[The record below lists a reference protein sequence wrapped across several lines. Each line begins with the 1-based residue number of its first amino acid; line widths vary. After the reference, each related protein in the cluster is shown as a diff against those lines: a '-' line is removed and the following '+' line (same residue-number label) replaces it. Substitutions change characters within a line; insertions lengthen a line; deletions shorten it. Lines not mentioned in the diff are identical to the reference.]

1 MTSPARIGVL
11 AMLASL
17 ALGACETP
25 PLKITYK
32 LANGAT
38 QTQSCGSASCSDIKL
53 ACDAVLNIRILDPGD
68 PTAPYLSLCEPI
80 PPSRNGLCAISN
92 IDLSDMPIE
101 LPKRTLEVQ
110 IMIWP
115 RDMVTDPI
123 TGELDCRPFVVKFDA
138 TAGFPLDQEPTPAM
152 GGRAYYQPGDAET
165 TVTLGCTNL
174 ELVNSCAAPLTV
186 RVSATVD
193 AFENLG
199 VSVGANFAT
208 RLSVDVGI
216 PKQAPDGTYEL
227 NPLDTRRLSLTGTST
242 PAWNGDVDLKFA
254 DTACLLVLE
263 NAPQATT
270 AVTCQRLTAPSPN
283 IEFSP
288 PGIYA
293 SRATLQQILSAL
305 ALASFP
311 DDGLTVG
318 IVVDSPLVNPKA
330 GETVSVTDGTVRYL
344 SADRTSFSGTATST
358 SGIFV
363 SQDAPYGSMFSV
375 NGSLAAPK
383 LGGRIEGKVTIVVLQ
398 LAAGE

>member
-1 MTSPARIGVL
+1 MKASAATVVL
-11 AMLASL
+11 AALASL
-17 ALGACETP
+17 VLGACETP

-32 LANGAT
+32 LADGA
-38 QTQSCGSASCSDIKL
+38 TQSCGATSCSDVKL
-53 ACDAVLNIRILDPGD
+53 ACDAVLNIRILDPAD
-68 PTAPYLSLCEPI
+68 PTAPYLSLCEPV
-80 PPSRNGLCAISN
+80 PANRNRDLCAISN
-92 IDLSDMPIE
+92 IDLSAMPIE

-110 IMIWP
+110 IVIWP

-123 TGELDCRPFVVKFDA
+123 TGELDCRPFDVEFDA
-138 TAGFPLDQEPTPAM
+138 AAGFPISQVPTPSI

-165 TVTLGCTNL
+165 TVTLGCTDL
-174 ELVNSCAAPLTV
+174 DTINSCAAPVTV

-199 VSVGANFAT
+199 VSVDRTFAT
-208 RLSVDVGI
+208 RLSVDVGVPI
-216 PKQAPDGTYEL
+216 ARLDGTYEL
-227 NPLDTRRLSLTGTST
+227 NPVDTRRLALTETGA
-242 PAWNGDVDLKFA
+242 PAWNGDVDLEFA

-288 PGIYA
+288 PGVYV

-305 ALASFP
+305 ALATFP
-311 DDGLTVG
+311 DGGLTVG
-318 IVVDSPLVNPKA
+318 IVVDTAFNPKA
-330 GETVSVTDGTVRYL
+330 GKIVSATDGAVRYL
-344 SADRTSFSGTATST
+344 SADRTSFGGTATSS

-375 NGSLAAPK
+375 NGSLATPK